1 MENEILTN
9 PLIGHNIEFIGS
21 PNAIRAALVNTQ
33 TGVVENIIMVNS
45 FEDAIDENYKLVE
58 IYEIE
63 VLNSLTEDEIQL
75 YSILKEIDPD
85 FKMPMMVYPVNI
97 NETKWSEEK
106 GFYEE

>member
-9 PLIGHNIEFIGS
+9 PLSGHNIEFIGS
-21 PNAIRAALVNTQ
+21 PNAIKAALINIQ
-33 TGVVENIIMVNS
+33 TGIVENIIMVNS
-45 FEDAIDENYKLVE
+45 IEDPVNENYKLVE

-63 VLNSLTEDEIQL
+63 NTSTLTEEEKQL

-85 FKMPMMVYPVNI
+85 FKLPMIDCPVYINI
-97 NETKWSEEK
+97 SKWSEEK